1 MSLFRRK
8 HKKPEGA
15 VATAEARPAPM
26 PTAVG
31 GATPI
36 GSAAFRQR
44 SKISGR
50 VRSLRVQPLAGV
62 PTLEATVYD
71 DTGGIAV
78 VFLGR
83 RDVPGIHCGTMLV
96 AEGMVAE
103 HQGRLAILNPDYQ
116 ILLPAG
122 ET

>member
-1 MSLFRRK
+1 MKLLRRRRRQAQK
-8 HKKPEGA
+8 GAEHPEA
-15 VATAEARPAPM
+15 PAP
-26 PTAVG
+26 PPAPAD

-36 GSAAFRQR
+36 GSVTFRQR
-44 SKISGR
+44 ARISGR

-83 RDVPGIHCGTMLV
+83 RDVPGIHCGTTLV
-96 AEGMVAE
+96 ADGMVAE

-116 ILLPAG
+116 LLLPVHEG
-122 ET
+122 